1 MFIVFS
7 VLSEFRKRLNK
18 AINQQVVR
26 FSIKNTVITIK
37 FKSITN
43 LENTNQSLFA
53 LSR

>member
-1 MFIVFS
+1 MFNVFS
-7 VLSEFRKRLNK
+7 FHSEFRKRLNK
-18 AINQQVVR
+18 VIYQEVVR